1 MDLIHE
7 LDGYLY
13 DEVAAAEEKLRIEL
27 SPHSK
32 IYILDLLKRL
42 ARSDHLFAPLADDRP
57 LAAIMLEA
65 MHKNI
70 FERTRDL
77 RLIGDLSLVFAG
89 LYPEHLTRRLM
100 GVDYF
105 ISLGKRSYGLLSE
118 TCREYRSRRELAVL
132 YFQLFSEFM
141 CLTEILTEMAGTMH
155 FLDEKDVNKAA
166 RRWRHTRIRKY
177 LEILARHKIVPV

>member
-7 LDGYLY
+7 LDGFLY
-13 DEVAAAEEKLRIEL
+13 DQVAAAEKKLRIDL

-42 ARSDHLFAPLADDRP
+42 ARSDDLFAGLESDRP

-70 FERTRDL
+70 FERIRDL
-77 RLIGDLSLVFAG
+77 RLIGDLSLVFSG
-89 LYPEHLTRRLM
+89 LYPEHLTRRLVD
-100 GVDYF
+100 VDYF
-105 ISLGKRSYGLLSE
+105 IALGRRSYGLLSE

-132 YFQLFSEFM
+132 YLQLVSEFV
-141 CLTEILTEMAGTMH
+141 CLTGILTEMAGSMR
-155 FLDEKDVNKAA
+155 FLDEQDAGKAA
-166 RRWRHTRIRKY
+166 RRWRHTRVRKY
-177 LEILARHKIVPV
+177 LEILTRHKVVPV